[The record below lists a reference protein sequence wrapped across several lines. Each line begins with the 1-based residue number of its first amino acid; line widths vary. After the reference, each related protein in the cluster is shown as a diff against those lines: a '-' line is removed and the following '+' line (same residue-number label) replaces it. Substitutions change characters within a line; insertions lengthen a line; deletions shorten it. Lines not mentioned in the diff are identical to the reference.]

1 MCGGNVRAT
10 GRELRMGRSENMDG
24 TTVISVCILERW
36 RTPCTQRREKESMPQ
51 PHFIQTYP
59 NDMMT
64 IHYI

>member
-1 MCGGNVRAT
+1 MR
-10 GRELRMGRSENMDG
+10 RSENMDG

-36 RTPCTQRREKESMPQ
+36 RTPCTQRREKENMPQ